1 MNLKLKVLK
10 FGLVLLLATTSFFNA
25 FAQAPNEYAPKSSG
39 PREQLA
45 ITIFAGLG
53 GAVLGLSTLSFY
65 DRPQDHLV
73 NIAIGFAVGVIGGTI
88 YSTYQMAIR
97 PYNVSDAHGFGHEEL
112 TAKLRG
118 TLPANVLNA
127 KLVTF
132 NF

>member
-1 MNLKLKVLK
+1 MILKLKILKVVLA
-10 FGLVLLLATTSFFNA
+10 LLFTATSFLSA

-88 YSTYQMAIR
+88 YSTYQMATK
-97 PYNVSDAHGFGHEEL
+97 PYNVSDIHGFGHDEL
-112 TAKLRG
+112 TTKLRG
-118 TLPANVLNA
+118 NAPANYLNA
-127 KLVTF
+127 NLVTL